1 MRRTELATEIRKAM
15 KRDGRTDY
23 AFARDTGLRVSIV
36 QRFRAGGGI
45 TLASAQKLR
54 GVLGLRLASSRGS
67 KHGTQ
72 AKTRKR

>member
-36 QRFRAGGGI
+36 QRFSAGGGI
-45 TLASAQKLR
+45 TLASAQKLCD
-54 GVLGLRLASSRGS
+54 VLSLRLTASKG
-67 KHGTQ
+67 
-72 AKTRKR
+72 